1 LSLNNTKA
9 GTINISPD
17 PDEDGLYS
25 GSTILTPSA
34 NSGYSFAYWLVNRE
48 KQTGN
53 PLTVSSQTK
62 VVAVFSRA
70 VTVNSS
76 ADTNTAGT
84 LRYAISNAQN
94 GDIISISGVSTIS
107 LNTSTVLEITKDIT
121 IEGNGVILTRNA
133 SSSIGTHTQ
142 LLFISSGVTV
152 HINRV
157 HFKDGRATDFA
168 AAIDNRGA
176 LYLESCIFSGNRT
189 SGSASRGGAILN
201 NGLIIATGCTF
212 YGNSAYQGGAI
223 YNYSAILYLIGN
235 LFYENTAS
243 NKGPVVCDTDGEI
256 YPGYNVV
263 NVAYGTGNTECGWIA
278 VTGDTTFS
286 ALGISGA
293 PFNTTTFEP
302 VAALRG
308 VVSSAAITVFPTMD
322 FNGATRTWP
331 GAPGAVK

>member
-34 NSGYSFAYWLVNRE
+34 NSGYSFVYWLVNRE

-76 ADTNTAGT
+76 SDTNTAGT
-84 LRYAISNAQN
+84 LRYAISNAQD
-94 GDIISISGVSTIS
+94 GDIIRISGVTTIP
-107 LNTSTVLEITKDIT
+107 LNTSTFLQITKDIT
-121 IEGNGVILTRNA
+121 IEGNGVILTRSA
-133 SSSIGTHTQ
+133 SSSIGDHTQ

-152 HINRV
+152 YIDRV
-157 HFKDGRATDFA
+157 HFKDGRATDFG
-168 AAIDNRGA
+168 AAIDNRG
-176 LYLESCIFSGNRT
+176 LLSLESCIFSGNRT
-189 SGSASRGGAILN
+189 TGSTSRGGAILN
-201 NGLIIATGCTF
+201 NGLIMARGCTF

-223 YNYSAILYLIGN
+223 YNYSAILYLVGN

-256 YPGYNVV
+256 NPAYNVV
-263 NVAYGTGNTECGWIA
+263 DVAYGTGTNQSGWTA
-278 VTGDTTFS
+278 ESTDTTFS
-286 ALGISGA
+286 ALGISGT

-302 VAALRG
+302 AAALRG
-308 VVSSAAITVFPTMD
+308 VVLPAAITVFPATD
-322 FNGATRTWP
+322 FNGQTRTWP